1 MQPSEQEKRYQELAV
16 KWLNGSITPEEEKEF
31 ADWFNA
37 AGSEPLLV
45 PDTFAASEEEHR
57 LRILGKV
64 QQAIAEPRSRTVRM
78 RRWAAAA
85 SIALVACSAAA
96 YWLWPA
102 TTAQP
107 GMVAQESKVVEDAA
121 PGGNKAVLTL
131 ANGSQIVLDS
141 AGQGVLATQGG
152 TAVIKSQQGQ
162 LVYKEEGKADN
173 TAAAAYNTLRTP
185 KGGQYMIVLP
195 DGTKVWLNSQSSLQF
210 PAVFNGNERKV
221 QLTGEAYF
229 EVAHNKQK
237 PFRVQSGGA
246 DIEVLGTHFN
256 VMAYTDE
263 PQMETT
269 LLEGSVR
276 VSKGSRSEVI
286 KPGRQV
292 QLTGNGMTVR
302 TVDTDEAV
310 AWKTGIFLF
319 SNDSLKSIMRQV
331 ERWYDVQIDYA
342 SMPDKEYSGMVRRS
356 SNLSEVL
363 KMLEVA
369 GQVRFTIEGRTVKAI
384 Q

>member
-1 MQPSEQEKRYQELAV
+1 MQSSHQEQRYEELAA
-16 KWLNGSITPEEEKEF
+16 KWLNGTITPEEEKEF
-31 ADWFNA
+31 AGWFNA
-37 AGSEPLLV
+37 GNSGPMLV
-45 PDTFAASEEEHR
+45 PEELGASEEEHR
-57 LRILGKV
+57 RRLLGKV
-64 QQAIAEPRSRTVRM
+64 RQAAGLQRGKTVRL
-78 RRWAAAA
+78 RRWAVAA
-85 SIALVACSAAA
+85 SLALVAGAAA
-96 YWLWPA
+96 FYLRKPA
-102 TTAQP
+102 AIAPQQMAVQQP
-107 GMVAQESKVVEDAA
+107 AAVEDAA

-162 LVYKEEGKADN
+162 LVYKEEEHAEN
-173 TAAAAYNTLRTP
+173 TAAVAMNTLRTP
-185 KGGQYMIVLP
+185 RGGQYSIVLP
-195 DGTKVWLNSQSSLQF
+195 DGTRVWLNSQSSLQF
-210 PAVFNGNERKV
+210 PAVFNGKERVV

-237 PFRVQSGGA
+237 PFRVESAGA
-246 DIEVLGTHFN
+246 HIEVLGTHFN
-256 VMAYTDE
+256 VMAYANE

-269 LLEGSVR
+269 LLEGAVR
-276 VSKGSRSEVI
+276 VSKGNRSEVI

-292 QLTGNGMTVR
+292 RLAGSEMTVR
-302 TVDTDEAV
+302 SVDTEDAI
-310 AWKTGIFLF
+310 AWKTGLF
-319 SNDSLKSIMRQV
+319 RFNNHSLKSIMRQI

-342 SMPDKEYSGMVRRS
+342 SMPDKEYSGMMRRT

-369 GQVRFTIEGRTVKAI
+369 GRVKFTIEGRTVKAI

>member
-1 MQPSEQEKRYQELAV
+1 MQPSNQEHRYEELAA
-16 KWLNGSITPEEEKEF
+16 KWLNGTITPEEEKEF
-31 ADWFNA
+31 AGWFNDGNSGPMLVPEALGSSEEAHRRRLLNKVRQA
-37 AGSEPLLV
+37 AGLQ
-45 PDTFAASEEEHR
+45 H
-57 LRILGKV
+57 GK
-64 QQAIAEPRSRTVRM
+64 TVRM
-78 RRWAAAA
+78 RRWAIAA
-85 SIALVACSAAA
+85 SLALVAGAAA
-96 YWLWPA
+96 LYLLRPSATAPRQMAIQQPA
-102 TTAQP
+102 A
-107 GMVAQESKVVEDAA
+107 MEDAA

-162 LVYKEEGKADN
+162 LVYKEEENTEN
-173 TAAAAYNTLRTP
+173 TAAVAMNTLRTP
-185 KGGQYMIVLP
+185 RGGQYMIVLP

-210 PAVFNGNERKV
+210 PAVFNGKERVV

-237 PFRVQSGGA
+237 PFRVASAGA
-246 DIEVLGTHFN
+246 HIEVLGTHFN
-256 VMAYTDE
+256 VMAYANE
-263 PQMETT
+263 PHMETT
-269 LLEGSVR
+269 LLEGAVR

-292 QLTGNGMTVR
+292 QLSGSEMTVR
-302 TVDTDEAV
+302 SVDTDDAI
-310 AWKTGIFLF
+310 AWKTGLF
-319 SNDSLKSIMRQV
+319 RFNNHSLKSIMRQI

-342 SMPDKEYSGMVRRS
+342 SMPDKEYSGMMRRT

-369 GQVRFTIEGRTVKAI
+369 GRVRFTIEGRTVRAI